1 MAEDTVQVK
10 VRFIT
15 IMQEYSGR
23 KREVEMD
30 LPPEPEQ
37 AIDLIIRRFE
47 IPWADRLEKYTRIF
61 INKELARVFV
71 ESGNRLKDGDTI
83 MFIPMS
89 SGG

>member
-1 MAEDTVQVK
+1 MTEDTVQVK

-23 KREVEMD
+23 KREVEME

-37 AIDLIIRRFE
+37 AIDLIIRRFN
-47 IPWADRLEKYTRIF
+47 IPWAERLEKYTRIF
-61 INKELARVFV
+61 INKELSRVFV

-83 MFIPMS
+83 MFVPMS

>member
-1 MAEDTVQVK
+1 MAEDTVHVK

-30 LPPEPEQ
+30 LPSEPEQ
-37 AIDLIIRRFE
+37 AIDLIINRFN
-47 IPWADRLEKYTRIF
+47 IPWTDRLEKYTRIF
-61 INKELARVFV
+61 INKELSRVFV
-71 ESGNRLKDGDTI
+71 EDGNRLKDGDTI
-83 MFIPMS
+83 MFVPMS